1 MNSSIYSI
9 LEYGVV
15 GISVIVGLM
24 VIVAAFRSG
33 ALTEIRFGNFA
44 FKASSKAKEEGRE
57 IFKSLQAS
65 SEKDLPFETEQL
77 AKYYG
82 EVLAQSKVSF
92 WFSLIFAVVGFLVI
106 IIAAFMYSN
115 RADSTA
121 YIQMI
126 AGAIIDA
133 VAGLFFVQSRRAQ
146 KSMADFFDKLR
157 LDRQHTD
164 SKKMCESIEN
174 TIARDALKIELS
186 LYYAGV
192 PDSANVSKSILS
204 EWLAAHEKYVNR
216 NSKNLAEPSV

>member
-1 MNSSIYSI
+1 MSTGIYGI
-9 LEYGVV
+9 LEYAVV
-15 GISVIVGLM
+15 GISVIAGLI
-24 VIVAAFRSG
+24 VIIAAFRSG
-33 ALTEIRFGNFA
+33 ALAEVRFGSFS
-44 FKASSKAKEEGRE
+44 FKASSKAKEEGQKLFE
-57 IFKSLQAS
+57 SIKAS

-115 RADSTA
+115 QADSTA
-121 YIQMI
+121 FVQMI

-192 PDSANVSKSILS
+192 PESAAVSKGIIS
-204 EWLAAHEKYVNR
+204 EWLAAQDKYTN
-216 NSKNLAEPSV
+216 KNKKEAEQIV